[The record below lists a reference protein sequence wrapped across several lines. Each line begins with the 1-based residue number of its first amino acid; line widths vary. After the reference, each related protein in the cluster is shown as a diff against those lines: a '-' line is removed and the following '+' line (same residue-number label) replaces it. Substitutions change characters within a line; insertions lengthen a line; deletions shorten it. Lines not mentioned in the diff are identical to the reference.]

1 MPGVT
6 ILIKGTNSGTVSGFD
21 GSFSLRAAENP
32 TLVFSFI
39 GYKTIEVKNVN
50 GMLDITLEEASTEL
64 GSIEI
69 VGSRNVNRSSTQ
81 SIAPV
86 DVIQIRDVTSKV
98 GQLDLNQMLQFA
110 APSFNSNRQS
120 GSDGTDHIDP
130 ASLRG
135 LGPDQTLVLIN
146 GKRQHPSSLV
156 NIYGSR
162 GRGNTG
168 TDLNTIPAAAI
179 DRIEILRDGAS
190 AQYGSDAI
198 AGVINIVLK
207 QKTDELAVNLNG
219 GAALAKYRFD
229 DKKFD
234 GGAYGVNAN
243 YGFNIGQGFVNITAD
258 HSYRG
263 FTNRANTNPDD
274 LARRQF
280 GEPQITN
287 SSLYVNVG
295 IPITQK
301 FTSTHLEDI
310 TTVMEMPMHGRA
322 LQTTIAIFLLFI
334 PMDLTRSSKAIS
346 MTFQWQM
353 VSKSNLASGTGI

>member
-1 MPGVT
+1 MFRNLLFLFVCLIAQISFAQTQVVGVVKDNSGAGLPGVT

-135 LGPDQTLVLIN
+135 LGPE
-146 GKRQHPSSLV
+146 
-156 NIYGSR
+156 
-162 GRGNTG
+162 
-168 TDLNTIPAAAI
+168 
-179 DRIEILRDGAS
+179 DR
-190 AQYGSDAI
+190 
-198 AGVINIVLK
+198 
-207 QKTDELAVNLNG
+207 
-219 GAALAKYRFD
+219 
-229 DKKFD
+229 
-234 GGAYGVNAN
+234 
-243 YGFNIGQGFVNITAD
+243 
-258 HSYRG
+258 
-263 FTNRANTNPDD
+263 
-274 LARRQF
+274 
-280 GEPQITN
+280 
-287 SSLYVNVG
+287 
-295 IPITQK
+295 
-301 FTSTHLEDI
+301 
-310 TTVMEMPMHGRA
+310 
-322 LQTTIAIFLLFI
+322 
-334 PMDLTRSSKAIS
+334 
-346 MTFQWQM
+346 
-353 VSKSNLASGTGI
+353 KSVV

>member
-1 MPGVT
+1 M
-6 ILIKGTNSGTVSGFD
+6 
-21 GSFSLRAAENP
+21 
-32 TLVFSFI
+32 
-39 GYKTIEVKNVN
+39 
-50 GMLDITLEEASTEL
+50 
-64 GSIEI
+64 
-69 VGSRNVNRSSTQ
+69 
-81 SIAPV
+81 
-86 DVIQIRDVTSKV
+86 
-98 GQLDLNQMLQFA
+98 
-110 APSFNSNRQS
+110 
-120 GSDGTDHIDP
+120 
-130 ASLRG
+130 
-135 LGPDQTLVLIN
+135 LIN

-243 YGFNIGQGFVNITAD
+243 YGFNVGQGFVNITAD

-301 FTSTHLEDI
+301 VYFYSFGGYNHRNGNAYAWTRFADDD
-310 TTVMEMPMHGRA
+310 RN
-322 LQTTIAIFLLFI
+322 I
-334 PMDLTRSSKAIS
+334 PSIYP
-346 MTFQWQM
+346 
-353 VSKSNLASGTGI
+353 N